1 MSRSRLG
8 GEGSSGGSQQQVAPS
23 DPQPSAT
30 RVRDFAPPLVV
41 ALLIVT
47 TSPVMR
53 QLRDFLLE
61 SLGTRFAGVLAVGLG
76 ATIVA
81 AIVGAALQIHE
92 PRPARRWLRFG
103 GLGLALALLGIQI
116 FGFGTGNPLIDAVEH
131 FHLVEYGLLG
141 ALFYRA
147 FRRYRDGSV
156 LPLTVLAVTLVG
168 IVDELVQWWTPV
180 RVGDARDVLLNA
192 YAGLCGMLFGLALAP
207 PEGWV
212 LRGGWVAARRVGW
225 AAALTCLA
233 FAFFYDRAH
242 LGYEVTDPEAGHFRD
257 WHSREQL
264 LELEAERA
272 VQWAADPPTGL
283 EIAGPEDFYLT
294 AATRHVAYRD
304 ESLARGDWFDA
315 WKEDLIVETYYAPFL
330 ELRSFDGI
338 PVQNR
343 LAPEQR
349 QELDAKRPRPD
360 PVAYESPVL
369 AEEIAVVP
377 RPAFWAVAVAVAMAL
392 VAVPEGMRR
401 RRPGKVPEGDTSSGR
416 RRGAG

>member
-1 MSRSRLG
+1 MSRSRPG
-8 GEGSSGGSQQQVAPS
+8 GVGSSGGSNQQTAPH
-23 DPQPSAT
+23 DPQLSDV
-30 RVRDFAPPLVV
+30 RVRDLAPPLAV

-53 QLRDFLLE
+53 QVRDLLLE
-61 SLGTRFAGVLAVGLG
+61 SLGARFAGVLAIGLG
-76 ATIVA
+76 ATIGA
-81 AIVGAALQIHE
+81 AIVGAALRIRE
-92 PRPARRWLRFG
+92 PRPVRRWLRFG

-131 FHLVEYGLLG
+131 FHLIEYGLLG

-147 FRRYRDGSV
+147 FRRYRDSSA

-180 RVGDARDVLLNA
+180 RVGDARDVVLNA

-212 LRGGWVAARRVGW
+212 LRGGRAAARRVGW

-233 FAFFYDRAH
+233 FALFYDRAH
-242 LGYEVTDPEAGHFRD
+242 LGHEITDPEIGHFRD
-257 WHSREQL
+257 WHSRERL
-264 LELEAERA
+264 LELKAERA
-272 VQWAADPPTGL
+272 AQWAAHPPTGL

-294 AATRHVAYRD
+294 AAIRHVTYRD
-304 ESLARGDWFDA
+304 ESLANGDWFHA
-315 WKEDLIVETYYAPFL
+315 WKENLIVETYYTPYL

-349 QELDAKRPRPD
+349 QQLEAERPRPD
-360 PVAYESPVL
+360 PVSYESPVMS
-369 AEEIAVVP
+369 EEIAVVP
-377 RPAFWAVAVAVAMAL
+377 RVAFWAVAVAAVAAL
-392 VAVPEGMRR
+392 VAMPEVIRR
-401 RRPGKVPEGDTSSGR
+401 RRPGTAS
-416 RRGAG
+416 

>member
-1 MSRSRLG
+1 MSRSRPG
-8 GEGSSGGSQQQVAPS
+8 GVGSSGGSNQQTAPH
-23 DPQPSAT
+23 DPQLSDV
-30 RVRDFAPPLVV
+30 RVRDLAPPLAV

-53 QLRDFLLE
+53 QVRDLLLE
-61 SLGTRFAGVLAVGLG
+61 SLGARFAGVLAIGLG
-76 ATIVA
+76 ATIGA
-81 AIVGAALQIHE
+81 AIVGAALRIRE
-92 PRPARRWLRFG
+92 PRPVRRWLRFG

-131 FHLVEYGLLG
+131 FHLIEYGLLG

-147 FRRYRDGSV
+147 FRRYRDSSA

-180 RVGDARDVLLNA
+180 RVGDARDVVLNA

-212 LRGGWVAARRVGW
+212 LRGGRAAARRVGW

-233 FAFFYDRAH
+233 FALFYDRAH
-242 LGYEVTDPEAGHFRD
+242 LGHEITDPEIGHFRD
-257 WHSREQL
+257 WHSRERL
-264 LELEAERA
+264 LELKAERA
-272 VQWAADPPTGL
+272 AQWAAHPPTGL

-294 AATRHVAYRD
+294 AAIRHVAYRD
-304 ESLARGDWFDA
+304 ESLANGDWFHA
-315 WKEDLIVETYYAPFL
+315 WKENLIVETYYTPYL

-349 QELDAKRPRPD
+349 QQLEAERPRPD
-360 PVAYESPVL
+360 PVSY
-369 AEEIAVVP
+369 
-377 RPAFWAVAVAVAMAL
+377 
-392 VAVPEGMRR
+392 
-401 RRPGKVPEGDTSSGR
+401 
-416 RRGAG
+416 